1 MHSKSTVASLATLA
15 LWIIVLGYVSS
26 VISFVYISI
35 FDMQNDKAKHYD
47 YAVEFENGTFE
58 LGY

>member
-26 VISFVYISI
+26 VIILVCVHPI

-47 YAVEFENGTFE
+47 YTVERENGTPM
-58 LGY
+58 